1 MRNYKITN
9 IDTEVIQY
17 FNYDQLQ
24 QFMRINR
31 INFFNKYKIKEIIKT
46 PLYIKVASFLFVSF
60 ITLSIAFIGALLDK
74 I

>member
-46 PLYIKVASFLFVSF
+46 PLYIKVASFLIVSF